1 VSLQDATLPGYPRI
15 KLNNTQDTTDFVK
28 QDICCGRPGKMA
40 KRLWLLSTHSVA
52 NITPLHRQSL
62 RGQKIVVMEDPG
74 LHIFSSTVPV
84 IGLLSLSIVKL
95 GSEWVFAIRH
105 RPSEQSHTIL
115 RQSSHGALASQT
127 ALRARSSLMIV
138 ADLCLLS

>member
-1 VSLQDATLPGYPRI
+1 MAVVDALCCKHHSITVETLDSKRRLALWNVLRWFAV
-15 KLNNTQDTTDFVK
+15 LN
-28 QDICCGRPGKMA
+28 
-40 KRLWLLSTHSVA
+40 
-52 NITPLHRQSL
+52 
-62 RGQKIVVMEDPG
+62 
-74 LHIFSSTVPV
+74 IFSSTVPV

-115 RQSSHGALASQT
+115 RQSSHGSLAFQT
-127 ALRARSSLMIV
+127 ELRARSSLIIV